1 MHVFYEDE
9 GSFRVGTI
17 LADNNTSLQI
27 ESAHGKRVKVKAANV
42 LFRFGEPSVK
52 QFMDHAGELAAEIDA
67 DFLWQC
73 CGPDEFDF
81 HALGGDYYGH
91 TPNPIESAAL
101 LIRLHDS
108 PIYFYKKGRGRYK
121 AAPEEALKAALASV
135 ERKRQ
140 QALQQER
147 YVDQLLRLELPAE
160 FVPELPRML
169 YKPDRTS
176 AEVKALEA
184 ASAAMKLGPVR
195 LLEKCGAVPSS
206 EDFHLNRFL
215 FEHFPHGTQHPE
227 VRELPTADE
236 LPLAEVSAF
245 SIDDIT
251 TTEIDDAFSVTR
263 LPDGNWRVGVHI
275 AAPALAVP
283 CGSTVDE
290 DAAQRLST
298 VYMPGAKITMLPDAV
313 IDRYSLAEGHTVPAL
328 SLYLELR
335 HDLTLLSSATRLE
348 RVPIAANLRLDA
360 LDRAFSEEALDAP
373 GEIVHSHGS
382 EIRLL
387 WELACVF
394 EAGRGRPEQPRALPM
409 DYNFYVTDDHV
420 RIVPRRRG
428 SPIDKLV
435 AELMIFVNTE
445 WGRTLVEQ
453 GAPGIYRAQGGGR
466 VKLSTVPTPH
476 DGLGV
481 DQYLWASSPLRRYV
495 DLVNQRQLV
504 AVLRQQPL
512 PYARGSEAL
521 LSVLRDFEAANDAY
535 TVFQRTMERYWC
547 LRWLL
552 QEEQTVYGATIAR
565 ENLVKLDPIPLMVR
579 VPSLPD
585 LPPMSRVEVEVGE
598 IDLIDLTIACHY
610 RARLT
615 QAAA

>member
-1 MHVFYEDE
+1 MHVFYEEE

-17 LADNNTSLQI
+17 VADNNTSLQI
-27 ESAHGKRVKVKAANV
+27 ETAHGKRAKVKAANV
-42 LFRFGEPSVK
+42 LFRFGEPGVK
-52 QFMDHAGELAAEIDA
+52 RFMDEAGQLAAEIDT

-81 HALGGDYYGH
+81 HALGRDYFGH
-91 TPNPIESAAL
+91 APGPLDSAAL
-101 LIRLHDS
+101 LICLHDS

-121 AAPEEALKAALASV
+121 AAPEDALKAALASV
-135 ERKRQ
+135 ERKRER
-140 QALQQER
+140 ALQQER
-147 YVDQLLRLELPAE
+147 YVEQLLRFELPPE
-160 FVPELPRML
+160 FVHELPKLL

-176 AEVKALEA
+176 IAVKALEA
-184 ASAAMKLGPVR
+184 VGTTTKLGPVR

-206 EDFHLNRFL
+206 RDFHVNRFL

-227 VRELPTADE
+227 MHEVPTAND
-236 LPLAEVSAF
+236 LPLAEVAAF

-263 LPDGNWRVGVHI
+263 LPSGNWRIGVHI
-275 AAPALAVP
+275 AAPALGVP
-283 CGSTVDE
+283 AGSTVDE
-290 DAAQRLST
+290 VAARRLST

-313 IDRYSLAEGHTVPAL
+313 IDRYSLTEGHTVPAL

-335 HDLTLLSSATRLE
+335 NDLTLLSTASSLE
-348 RVPIAANLRLDA
+348 RVPISANLRLDA
-360 LDRAFSEEALDAP
+360 LDRAFSEDALQAS
-373 GEIVHSHGS
+373 GEIAHSHGA

-387 WELACVF
+387 WEFACVL
-394 EAGRGRPEQPRALPM
+394 EAGRGRPEQPRPLPM
-409 DYNFYVTDDHV
+409 DYNFYVNDDWV
-420 RIVPRRRG
+420 RIIPRRRG

-445 WGRTLVEQ
+445 WGRTLVEH
-453 GAPGIYRAQGGGR
+453 GAPGIYRSQGGGR

-504 AVLRQQPL
+504 AALRRQPL
-512 PYARGSEAL
+512 PYGRGSEAL
-521 LSVLRDFEAANDAY
+521 LTVLRDFELANDAY
-535 TVFQRTMERYWC
+535 TDFQRTMERYWC

-552 QEEQTVYGATIAR
+552 QERQAVYGATIAR
-565 ENLVKLDPIPLMVR
+565 ENVVKLDPIPLMVK

-585 LPPMSRVEVEVGE
+585 LPTMSRVEVEVGE
-598 IDLIDLTIACHY
+598 IDLIDLTIACQY